1 MKINLIFF
9 LTLFKLYKKK
19 IFKIAIYEIYF
30 SIKNFKSVNFIRL
43 KNINRKTVTMPCP
56 YYFIHKIS
64 KFVNKN
70 QITNIVDLGSGFGRL
85 TNYLSKATK
94 ATVSGYE
101 INKDAFNFSIKNKT
115 SNVTIENKD
124 ILNCDYKNLKAECF
138 IINDPFHLDDSG
150 LENLMKKIELDIV
163 NLKKK
168 IYFITI
174 NINENK
180 MHIFNNY
187 KLLKLISAGQS
198 RCIKFFS
205 NQVT

>member
-1 MKINLIFF
+1 MKSNLIFF

-30 SIKNFKSVNFIRL
+30 LIKNFKSANFSRL
-43 KNINRKTVTMPCP
+43 KNINRKTVTIPCP

-64 KFVNKN
+64 KFINKK

-85 TNYLSKATK
+85 TNYLSKTTK

-101 INKDAFNFSIKNKT
+101 IDKEAFNFSIKNKT

-138 IINDPFHLDDSG
+138 IINDPFHLNNFG
-150 LENLMKKIELDIV
+150 LENLMKKIELDRV

-168 IYFITI
+168 TYFITI

-187 KLLKLISAGQS
+187 KLLKLISAGQT

-205 NQVT
+205 N